1 MYDVNYL
8 KSPEKVKMTNDAQMI
23 ADGAEM
29 SVMIEQMAAEIA
41 EEFGSRADDLRIIGL
56 QKRGVPLAERLSAA
70 LEKHFNK
77 KIPTGKLDISMYRDD
92 TGMRKSLPLIRETVI
107 NFDIDDRVV
116 ILADDV
122 MQAGRS
128 IRAALDA
135 ITDFGRPA
143 ITRLAILIDRGKH
156 EFPIVADYMGKAFHY
171 DESFKIKVRWNEI
184 DSCDRVEIQ
193 KYREYL

>member
-1 MYDVNYL
+1 
-8 KSPEKVKMTNDAQMI
+8 MTNDAEII
-23 ADGAEM
+23 ADSAEM
-29 SVMIEQMAAEIA
+29 ASMINSMAAEIA
-41 EEFGSRADDLRIIGL
+41 EEFGSRPEDLRIIGL
-56 QKRGVPLAERLSAA
+56 QKRGIPLAERLSAK
-70 LEKHFNK
+70 LEETFKM

-92 TGMRKSLPLIRETVI
+92 FGMRKTLPKIKETAV
-107 NFDIDDRVV
+107 NFDIDEKVV

-122 MQAGRS
+122 MQAGRT

-156 EFPIVADYMGKAFHY
+156 EFPIAADYIGKAFHY

-184 DSCDRVEIQ
+184 DSFDKVEIQ
-193 KYREYL
+193 KYREFL

>member
-1 MYDVNYL
+1 
-8 KSPEKVKMTNDAQMI
+8 MTNDAKMI

-29 SVMIEQMAAEIA
+29 SAMIERMADKIA

-70 LEKHFNK
+70 LEKRLK
-77 KIPTGKLDISMYRDD
+77 QKIPSGKLDISMYRDD
-92 TGMRKSLPLIRETVI
+92 IGMRKTLPLIRETVV
-107 NFDIDDRVV
+107 NFDIDGKVV

-143 ITRLAILIDRGKH
+143 IIRLAILVDSNEH
-156 EFPIVADYMGKAFHY
+156 DFPISADYTGQIFQWDKS
-171 DESFKIKVRWNEI
+171 DEIKVRWNEI
-184 DSCDRVEIQ
+184 DSCDRIELQ
-193 KYREYL
+193 KKISFYDK

>member
-1 MYDVNYL
+1 
-8 KSPEKVKMTNDAQMI
+8 MTNDAKMI

-29 SVMIEQMAAEIA
+29 AAMIECMADGIA
-41 EEFGSRADDLRIIGL
+41 EEFSSRVEDLRIIGL

-70 LEKHFNK
+70 LEKRFQQ

-92 TGMRKSLPLIRETVI
+92 IGMRKSLPLIRETSI
-107 NFDIDDRVV
+107 NFDIEKRVV

-128 IRAALDA
+128 VRAALDA

-156 EFPIVADYMGKAFHY
+156 EFPIAADYTGKAFHY

-184 DSCDRVEIQ
+184 DSYDSVEIQ